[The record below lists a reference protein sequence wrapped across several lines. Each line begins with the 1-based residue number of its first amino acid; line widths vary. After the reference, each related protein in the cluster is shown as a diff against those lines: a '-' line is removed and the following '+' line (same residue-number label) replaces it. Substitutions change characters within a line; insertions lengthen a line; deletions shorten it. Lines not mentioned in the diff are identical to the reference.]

1 MLSVQSSSPFFQTP
15 STPGRSS
22 YYSARSH
29 QPFNSSPL
37 ASPKSSPVVAAQARR
52 QAQYK
57 TRVTSSSRTPIS
69 ISKPVFAQTSN
80 KTPDDPDKSL
90 LRESFRA
97 RCLER
102 AKKERQEKVTKRRT
116 PSSSDV
122 FFDCEMDCDEDEDE
136 ESVMQDEVR
145 GFPVRGFLLR
155 YWILSCSSFGESL
168 QMLRTRKHMLIAF
181 HILMMSDHLSTQI
194 WRT

>member
-1 MLSVQSSSPFFQTP
+1 MLSMQSSSPIFQTP

-29 QPFNSSPL
+29 QPLASSPL

-57 TRVTSSSRTPIS
+57 ARVTSSSRSAASQFPCTQS
-69 ISKPVFAQTSN
+69 GS
-80 KTPDDPDKSL
+80 KTPENPQKTF
-90 LRESFRA
+90 LRDRFKA

-102 AKKERQEKVTKRRT
+102 AQKQRHDKVQKQRT

-122 FFDCEMDCDEDEDE
+122 FFDCEMDCDEDEDDE
-136 ESVMQDEVR
+136 LVMQDEVCDFPDR
-145 GFPVRGFLLR
+145 GSAADWTFA
-155 YWILSCSSFGESL
+155 S
-168 QMLRTRKHMLIAF
+168 
-181 HILMMSDHLSTQI
+181 
-194 WRT
+194 